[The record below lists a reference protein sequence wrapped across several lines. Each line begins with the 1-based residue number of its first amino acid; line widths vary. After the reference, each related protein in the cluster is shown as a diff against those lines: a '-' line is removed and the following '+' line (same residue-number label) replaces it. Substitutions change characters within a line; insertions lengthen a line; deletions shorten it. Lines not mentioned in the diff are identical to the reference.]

1 METLEFL
8 SEVKKLR
15 FDRNEGKGVK
25 IFFKFLKCTSLAM
38 FIFAIFTFSMKALL
52 FSGATAFLLAGL
64 MISQAVKKVDRM
76 SGLTGHLKSLGLSL
90 RESAKAIS
98 RISVND
104 IEMLE
109 KAEVSNNARDRLLEI
124 AARALAYDSLKERTQ
139 ALRRMRNIVENAK
152 IDGWGKFEVDIR
164 LKS

>member
-15 FDRNEGKGVK
+15 FNRDEKKGAR
-25 IFFKFLKCTSLAM
+25 IFFRLLKYTSLAM
-38 FIFAIFTFSMKALL
+38 FILAIFTFSMKALL
-52 FSGATAFLLAGL
+52 FSFAPAFL
-64 MISQAVKKVDRM
+64 MAVLTVSGAAREADRL
-76 SGLTGHLKSLGLSL
+76 SSLTGHLRSLGLSL

-109 KAEVSNNARDRLLEI
+109 KAEVSEEARDRLLEI
-124 AARALAYDSLKERTQ
+124 AARALAYDSLKERAK
-139 ALRRMRNIVENAK
+139 ALKKMRGIVENARF
-152 IDGWGKFEVDIR
+152 DGWGKFEVDIR
-164 LKS
+164 PES

>member
-15 FDRNEGKGVK
+15 FDRNKGKGTK
-25 IFFKFLKCTSLAM
+25 IFFKFLHYTSLAM
-38 FIFAIFTFSMKALL
+38 FMFAILTFSMKALL
-52 FSGATAFLLAGL
+52 FSGATAFLLASL
-64 MISQAVKKVDRM
+64 IFAKAAKKADRL
-76 SGLTGHLKSLGLSL
+76 SSLTGHLKSLGLSL

-109 KAEVSNNARDRLLEI
+109 KVEVSNEARDRLLEI

-139 ALRRMRNIVENAK
+139 ALKRMRNIVENAK

-164 LKS
+164 SES

>member
-15 FDRNEGKGVK
+15 FNRDEKKGAR
-25 IFFKFLKCTSLAM
+25 IFFRLLKYTSLAM
-38 FIFAIFTFSMKALL
+38 FMLAIFTFSMKALL
-52 FSGATAFLLAGL
+52 FSFASAFLMAVLTVSGAVREADRLSSLAG
-64 MISQAVKKVDRM
+64 
-76 SGLTGHLKSLGLSL
+76 HLRSLGLSL

-109 KAEVSNNARDRLLEI
+109 KIEVSNEARDRLLEI
-124 AARALAYDSLKERTQ
+124 VARALTYDSLDERTQ
-139 ALRRMRNIVENAK
+139 ILKRMRYIVENTR
-152 IDGWGKFEVDIR
+152 IEQQF
-164 LKS
+164 LKLKN

>member
-15 FDRNEGKGVK
+15 FNRDEKKKSQN
-25 IFFKFLKCTSLAM
+25 ILKYTSLAM
-38 FIFAIFTFSMKALL
+38 FMLAIFTFSMKALL
-52 FSGATAFLLAGL
+52 FSFASAFLMAVLTVSGAVREAYRLSSLAG
-64 MISQAVKKVDRM
+64 
-76 SGLTGHLKSLGLSL
+76 HLRSLGLSL

-109 KAEVSNNARDRLLEI
+109 KIEVSNEARDRLLEI
-124 AARALAYDSLKERTQ
+124 VARALTYDSLDERTQ
-139 ALRRMRNIVENAK
+139 ILKRMRYIVENTR
-152 IDGWGKFEVDIR
+152 IEQQF
-164 LKS
+164 LKLKN

>member
-15 FDRNEGKGVK
+15 FDRNEGKGTK
-25 IFFKFLKCTSLAM
+25 IFLKFLKYTSLAM
-38 FIFAIFTFSMKALL
+38 LILAIFTFSIKALF
-52 FSGATAFLLAGL
+52 FSGVTAFLLAGL
-64 MISQAVKKVDRM
+64 MISQLVKKLDRM
-76 SGLTGHLKSLGLSL
+76 SGLTDHLKSLGLSL

-109 KAEVSNNARDRLLEI
+109 KAEVSNEARDRLLEI

-139 ALRRMRNIVENAK
+139 ALKRMRNIVENAK

-164 LKS
+164 PKS

>member
-15 FDRNEGKGVK
+15 FDRNEGKGTK
-25 IFFKFLKCTSLAM
+25 IFFKFLKYTSLAM
-38 FIFAIFTFSMKALL
+38 FMLAIFTFSMKALL
-52 FSGATAFLLAGL
+52 FSFASAFLMAILTVSG
-64 MISQAVKKVDRM
+64 AVREADRL
-76 SGLTGHLKSLGLSL
+76 SSLTGHLRSLGLGL
-90 RESAKAIS
+90 KESAKAIS
-98 RISVND
+98 RISLND

-109 KAEVSNNARDRLLEI
+109 KAEVSNEARDRLLEI

-139 ALRRMRNIVENAK
+139 ALKRMKNIVENAK